1 MNEGEVNSALIQ
13 LVQEQI
19 PPAFV
24 GKVLSVD
31 EATAEVEVLYNELEY
46 TAKLKSIVD
55 EQEVGLVL
63 LPEMDSMVYVVP
75 EGIVEPRYVVAKV
88 NTIAKIKLV
97 MGDLAI
103 ILDKEEKLASL
114 TVGNTTIE
122 VMNDLASINGGDN
135 GGVPVS
141 QSISDKL
148 NALEN
153 DINSLKQA
161 FSQWVPVSQDGG
173 AALKSGITSW
183 AGQSITN
190 TKSGDL
196 ENSKFKH

>member
-19 PPAFV
+19 PEAFV

-55 EQEVGLVL
+55 EKEVGLML
-63 LPEMDSMVYVVP
+63 LPDLDSMVYVVP

-88 NTIAKIKLV
+88 NTIAKVKLV

-114 TVGNTTIE
+114 TVGNTTVE
-122 VMNDLASINGGDN
+122 VMEDLARINGGDN

-141 QSISDKL
+141 ESITAKL

-183 AGQSITN
+183 ARQSIAN
-190 TKSGDL
+190 TQSGDL
-196 ENSKFKH
+196 ENTKFKH

>member
-19 PPAFV
+19 PEAFV

-55 EQEVGLVL
+55 EQEVGLML
-63 LPEMDSMVYVVP
+63 LPEVDSMVYVVP

-88 NTIAKIKLV
+88 NTIAKVKLV

-103 ILDKEEKLASL
+103 ILDKEKKLVSL
-114 TVGNTTIE
+114 TVSNTTIE
-122 VMNDLASINGGDN
+122 VMEDLARINGGDN

-141 QSISDKL
+141 ESITAKL
-148 NALEN
+148 NALED

-183 AGQSITN
+183 AGQSIAN
-190 TKSGDL
+190 TQSGDL
-196 ENSKFKH
+196 ENTKFKH